1 MYRVNTTTLCEMISH
16 GPSHDIMFVLYLSA
30 AFQNLPSTVTGDVSH
45 AY

>member
-1 MYRVNTTTLCEMISH
+1 MYRVNKTTLCEMISH
-16 GPSHDIMFVLYLSA
+16 GPSHDIMFVYLSA